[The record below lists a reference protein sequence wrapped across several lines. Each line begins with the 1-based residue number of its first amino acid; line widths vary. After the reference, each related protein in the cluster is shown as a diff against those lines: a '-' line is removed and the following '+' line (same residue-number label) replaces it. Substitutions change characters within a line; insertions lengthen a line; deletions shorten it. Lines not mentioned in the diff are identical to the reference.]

1 VKTATW
7 SEETPGV
14 PSGASGHRDEPPRK
28 APCYEAGALK
38 IVAVKKPV
46 VEKRVIKNC
55 RYLQLQGSH
64 SLRGEEAYK

>member
-1 VKTATW
+1 M
-7 SEETPGV
+7 P
-14 PSGASGHRDEPPRK
+14 ASAVIS
-28 APCYEAGALK
+28 APIVYLK